1 MTQNLRDIGVYN
13 QIVSNLGFG
22 KVLIRKQEDRLVGV
36 SYITSQNDFLKII
49 FVFNANLLLKYRKDQ
64 FFKWLNVFNSQYKQ
78 NIIYIDNKP
87 EPSFNHGW
95 LSGFIDAEG

>member
-1 MTQNLRDIGVYN
+1 M
-13 QIVSNLGFG
+13 SNLGFG

-36 SYITSQNDFLKII
+36 YYITSKNDFLKII
-49 FVFNANLLLKYRKDQ
+49 FVFNGNLLHKYRKDP
-64 FFKWLNVFNSQYKQ
+64 FFKWLKVFNSQYKQ